1 MFFFYCT
8 DVLYCIL
15 LLLGADIIGV
25 NCRFDPN
32 ISLQTIGLMK
42 EALDKEGLKVHL
54 MTQPVGY
61 HNPDAGRL
69 GAAGLPEAPLG
80 KFLFKMAAHFYIKL
94 NKHRISKDTLNT
106 NKDGI

>member
-1 MFFFYCT
+1 MFYI
-8 DVLYCIL
+8 VVL

-61 HNPDAGRL
+61 HNPDAGRF
-69 GAAGLPEAPLG
+69 GAAGLPEAPFG
-80 KFLFKMAAHFYIKL
+80 NFLLKMAAHFCRL
-94 NKHRISKDTLNT
+94 NKHRIGRDTPNT
-106 NKDGI
+106 NQDGI